1 MKFTKAFASTLA
13 VAAMA
18 LSFAAPA
25 SADNVKLGLLTCEID
40 GGTALVIASHKSLFC
55 TFKSSRT
62 GRTERYSGMISKI
75 GVDLGIT
82 HQGSLQWAVLALS
95 GKHKEGALAGDYVGA
110 TAEASIV
117 TGGGANL
124 LVGGFQR
131 SFTLQPLSV
140 QAQTGVNLAL
150 TVTSLK
156 LVHSLK

>member
-1 MKFTKAFASTLA
+1 MKKLAFALA
-13 VAAMA
+13 AALTTA
-18 LSFAAPA
+18 CLSVPA
-25 SADNVKLGLLTCEID
+25 SADNVRLGLLTCEID
-40 GGTALVIASHKSLFC
+40 GGTGLVIASHKGLSC
-55 TFKSSRT
+55 TYKSSR
-62 GRTERYSGMISKI
+62 GGHRERYTGIISKI

-82 HQGSLQWAVLALS
+82 QQGSLQWAVLAVE

-110 TAEASIV
+110 TAEASLV

-140 QAQTGVNLAL
+140 QAQTGVNIALA
-150 TVTSLK
+150 VTSMK